1 MAFGGDVIR
10 LFHGDE
16 CLTIQAAGD
25 TEEGQ
30 VISNEAN
37 ASSELVI
44 SKNLLIFYCF
54 QAMEVFYSKLSNYV
68 DKSRQLYHV
77 CLVILS

>member
-30 VISNEAN
+30 IISNEAN
-37 ASSELVI
+37 ASSE
-44 SKNLLIFYCF
+44 
-54 QAMEVFYSKLSNYV
+54 
-68 DKSRQLYHV
+68 
-77 CLVILS
+77 